1 MKYKYRSTCRFSML
15 LDLGGDLV
23 QVRPNQVIESDKEL
37 NYEYLKRIE
46 DKPKTSNKPRR
57 KLSGNNNLPKGDR
70 IRK

>member
-37 NYEYLKRIE
+37 NYDYLKRIE
-46 DKPKTSNKPRR
+46 DKPKTSKKPRR
-57 KLSGNNNLPKGDR
+57 NVSGNNNLPKGDG